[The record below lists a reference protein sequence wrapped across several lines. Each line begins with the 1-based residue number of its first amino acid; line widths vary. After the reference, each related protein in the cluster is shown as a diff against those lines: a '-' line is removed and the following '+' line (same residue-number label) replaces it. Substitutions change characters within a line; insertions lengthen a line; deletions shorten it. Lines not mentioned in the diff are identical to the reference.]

1 MNARFCLCTAARTQS
16 DCDWLVSGQMR
27 GAKSLCARYFCVL
40 TRLKWRASAEKR
52 EGAGTASVQLHA
64 PLQKVDGCFLLWL
77 RGGADRFVAGSNS
90 NNTDQH
96 RVVASG
102 ALSTRDKKN
111 STIAAAAARRR
122 RRQLFPPPSQAKKA
136 CTHAGQHTLLIHA
149 TPQPISTSTTLTLR
163 LAMATR
169 IGVKPATPA
178 ALGSAPP
185 ASNAAVMASSPTAA
199 AACNGV

>member
-16 DCDWLVSGQMR
+16 DWLVSGQMR

-52 EGAGTASVQLHA
+52 EGLQACSCTRRSRRLTAA
-64 PLQKVDGCFLLWL
+64 FCFGCEEALIVSLL
-77 RGGADRFVAGSNS
+77 GSNS